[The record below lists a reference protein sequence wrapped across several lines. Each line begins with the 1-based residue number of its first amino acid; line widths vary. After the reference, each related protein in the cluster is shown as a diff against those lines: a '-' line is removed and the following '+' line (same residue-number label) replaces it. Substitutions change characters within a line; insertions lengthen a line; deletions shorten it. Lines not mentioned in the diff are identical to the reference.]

1 MGEWVSLLGGDNR
14 VSALPSN
21 QLGIIVSAVI
31 IIVII
36 IIIIIMI
43 IIIIIIIILLKL
55 VYWYGDRI
63 IIF

>member
-31 IIVII
+31 IIIIIIIMIMIII

-43 IIIIIIIILLKL
+43 ICNS
-55 VYWYGDRI
+55 GARA
-63 IIF
+63 

>member
-36 IIIIIMI
+36 IIIIMI
-43 IIIIIIIILLKL
+43 IIIIII
-55 VYWYGDRI
+55 
-63 IIF
+63 